1 MKFKYLDTKYSLSMH
16 IIQFIAKAWSIF
28 FLAINLTLCYTV
40 SVTSNLQETF
50 SFKEKINNLT
60 YY

>member
-1 MKFKYLDTKYSLSMH
+1 MH
-16 IIQFIAKAWSIF
+16 IIQCKAKAWSIF

>member
-1 MKFKYLDTKYSLSMH
+1 MH
-16 IIQFIAKAWSIF
+16 IIQFETGTWSIF

-40 SVTSNLQETF
+40 SVTSNVQETF

>member
-1 MKFKYLDTKYSLSMH
+1 MH
-16 IIQFIAKAWSIF
+16 IIQYKAEAWSIF

-40 SVTSNLQETF
+40 GVTSNVQETF